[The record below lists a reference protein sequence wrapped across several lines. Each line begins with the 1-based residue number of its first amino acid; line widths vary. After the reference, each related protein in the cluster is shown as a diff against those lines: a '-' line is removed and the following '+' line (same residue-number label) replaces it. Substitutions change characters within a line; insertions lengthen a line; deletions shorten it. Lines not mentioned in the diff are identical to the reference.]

1 MGDPFDFDDDGQVS
15 EEEEEEAFLLFMDDD
30 DEEND
35 DRSHRG
41 GRQRQPRGRLP
52 VDGSSD
58 RGRNCCNR
66 CSPAPDL
73 RK

>member
-30 DEEND
+30 DDDKDE

-41 GRQRQPRGRLP
+41 GCLSMVLMIMSVTAVAFVLP
-52 VDGSSD
+52 FLV
-58 RGRNCCNR
+58 
-66 CSPAPDL
+66 
-73 RK
+73 